1 MSRNSLIILLILS
14 VALNLGLAGTIIIGY
29 VVSPETKARTDTFG
43 FHSWLGDGML
53 DDAQRDDIER
63 IVSEH
68 RDEMDDIK
76 DELSQKR
83 FELTELI
90 RQDDPDP
97 DAVDLKVAEIADLQ
111 RELEQLIAEQMME
124 VHSVLTPEQ
133 AEIFSSHM
141 EEHLCPGGGYGK
153 GKGRWDDEYDTDDD
167 FRGTGTGKGKGWR
180 NQDKNTGGGY
190 GSGSGRGYCP
200 Q

>member
-1 MSRNSLIILLILS
+1 MSRNTLIILLILS
-14 VALNLGLAGTIIIGY
+14 VALNLGLAGTIILGHVVTPSTTGY
-29 VVSPETKARTDTFG
+29 TDTFG

-53 DDAQRDDIER
+53 DDTQRDAIER
-63 IVSEH
+63 IVSEN
-68 RDEMDDIK
+68 RDEMDDIR
-76 DELSQKR
+76 DELSEKR

-90 RQDDPDP
+90 RQDEPDP
-97 DAVDLKVAEIADLQ
+97 DAVELKIAEIADLQ

-141 EEHLCPGGGYGK
+141 EEHLCPGVGYGK
-153 GKGRWDDEYDTDDD
+153 GKGRWDDEYDIDDD
-167 FRGTGTGKGKGWR
+167 FRGTSKGKGKGWR
-180 NQDKNTGGGY
+180 YQDKSTGT

-200 Q
+200 